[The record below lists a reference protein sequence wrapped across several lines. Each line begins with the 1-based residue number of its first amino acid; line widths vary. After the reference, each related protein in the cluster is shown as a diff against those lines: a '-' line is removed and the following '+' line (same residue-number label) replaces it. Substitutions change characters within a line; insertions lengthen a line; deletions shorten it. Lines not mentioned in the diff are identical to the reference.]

1 MKFSK
6 RKTLLAL
13 AAGLASAALLPAAA
27 LAQAPWPAAGQTI
40 KVIVP
45 FPAGGASDQIGRI
58 VAKALGDELK
68 VPVVVENRSGANG
81 SVGAAAV
88 AKAAPDGYTLLVGSI
103 GVFAINAGLYKNLGY
118 DPLKDFA
125 PVSVLV
131 STPNVLVVPANSPF
145 KTAQELVDHVR
156 KNPGKLSY
164 ASSGAGSSD
173 HLTAELFKKQVGGY
187 AVHIPYRGGAPAM
200 QDIIAGQADFMFSN
214 LGPATPFIK
223 SGKMRALFLTAG
235 KPAAQLPDVPIGK
248 AVGVPVEVTSWQ
260 AFAAPAGTPPAIVA
274 RLNQIAV
281 KAMQAPDVKE
291 RMASQ
296 AFDIVA
302 NSPAEFDTFLK
313 QEVARWKAAVKESG
327 AALD

>member
-1 MKFSK
+1 MKSK
-6 RKTLLAL
+6 RNVLFIVPALLLLAQ
-13 AAGLASAALLPAAA
+13 LLLVPAH
-27 LAQAPWPAAGQTI
+27 AQGAWPNGQPI

-58 VAKALGDELK
+58 MAKAIGDELK

-81 SVGAAAV
+81 SVGAALV

-103 GVFAINAGLYKNLGY
+103 GVYAINAALYSKLPY

-125 PVSVLV
+125 PISVLV
-131 STPNVLVVPANSPF
+131 STPNVLVVPATSRFN
-145 KTAQELVDHVR
+145 TARELMTFM
-156 KNPGKLSY
+156 KQNPGKLSY

-173 HLTAELFKKQVGGY
+173 HLTAELLKKAVGGF

-214 LGPATPFIK
+214 LGPAMPFIK
-223 SGKMRALFLTAG
+223 GGKMKALMLTAS
-235 KPAAQLPDVPIGK
+235 KPATLLPDVPI
-248 AVGVPVEVTSWQ
+248 ASSVGANVDVTSWQ
-260 AFAAPAGTPPAIVA
+260 AVAAPAGTPPAIVQ
-274 RLNQIAV
+274 RLHQIAV
-281 KAMQAPDVKE
+281 KAMAAPDVKE

-302 NSPAEFDTFLK
+302 NSPQEFNDFLK
-313 QEVARWKAAVKESG
+313 KEVTRWKVAVKESG
-327 AALD
+327 AGLD